1 MLKHCPIKQLCYI
14 CMTETRSK
22 SMIAQNTERDNQLLD
37 RLKAGDEEALKEIF
51 DIYYKP
57 LCIYSVQFT
66 EQEQE
71 SEDIVQDLFIRIW
84 EKHLYRQIT
93 QLGMYLFFAV
103 RNQSMAYARKHE
115 QYEDIEDLE
124 KDLYTEWND
133 DFSEEEIN
141 QKRRQL
147 HDTLKKLSPKEYAIL
162 TEIIVNSKPYKQVA
176 QEMDISVNTVKTHL
190 RRAMK
195 VLREEKT
202 LVFLPF
208 F

>member
-1 MLKHCPIKQLCYI
+1 
-14 CMTETRSK
+14 MTETRSK

-103 RNQSMAYARKHE
+103 RNQSMAYTRKQE

-124 KDLYTEWND
+124 QDLYTEWND

>member
-1 MLKHCPIKQLCYI
+1 
-14 CMTETRSK
+14 MTETRSK